1 MIKRIIF
8 DIDGT
13 LIRESN
19 FRTFITE
26 VFKNYGIEDIDKI
39 NLFIANISE
48 YENNYNCYDRNL
60 YLKFFSNIIGIKL
73 DYNFLKILFQEA
85 KKSIPNNSILIRK
98 MLSTL
103 SEYELVLLS
112 NFFEESQRNRLTAM
126 GINDYFSEYYGEKII
141 KPNKQVYMEAKGKH
155 EPEECLIVGNDKQL
169 DIDIP
174 KSLGFKTL
182 YVNDNGDIKSVEM
195 VSPRLIKRL

>member
-48 YENNYNCYDRNL
+48 YEHNYNCYDRNL

-85 KKSIPNNSILIRK
+85 KKSIPN
-98 MLSTL
+98 
-103 SEYELVLLS
+103 
-112 NFFEESQRNRLTAM
+112 
-126 GINDYFSEYYGEKII
+126 YG
-141 KPNKQVYMEAKGKH
+141 
-155 EPEECLIVGNDKQL
+155 D
-169 DIDIP
+169 
-174 KSLGFKTL
+174 
-182 YVNDNGDIKSVEM
+182 
-195 VSPRLIKRL
+195 

>member
-48 YENNYNCYDRNL
+48 YEHNYNCYDRNL

>member
-48 YENNYNCYDRNL
+48 YEHYYNCYDRNL

-112 NFFEESQRNRLTAM
+112 NYFEESQRNRLTAM

-141 KPNKQVYMEAKGKH
+141 KPNKQVYMESKRKN

>member
-1 MIKRIIF
+1 
-8 DIDGT
+8 
-13 LIRESN
+13 
-19 FRTFITE
+19 
-26 VFKNYGIEDIDKI
+26 
-39 NLFIANISE
+39 
-48 YENNYNCYDRNL
+48 
-60 YLKFFSNIIGIKL
+60 
-73 DYNFLKILFQEA
+73 
-85 KKSIPNNSILIRK
+85 
-98 MLSTL
+98 
-103 SEYELVLLS
+103 
-112 NFFEESQRNRLTAM
+112 M